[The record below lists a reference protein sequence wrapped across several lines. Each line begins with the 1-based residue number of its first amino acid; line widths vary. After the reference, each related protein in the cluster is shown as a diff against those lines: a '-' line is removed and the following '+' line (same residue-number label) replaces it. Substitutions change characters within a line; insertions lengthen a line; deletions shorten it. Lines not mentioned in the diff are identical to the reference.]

1 MSKIYKAHQI
11 RYIKEY
17 DDLCMRYMK
26 LNSIID
32 KAEKGIL
39 DFELNCPLEL
49 LKEQADVMWRYIE
62 ILWTRADYENVDLN
76 PICKEVIYS

>member
-1 MSKIYKAHQI
+1 MSKIYKAYQI

-17 DDLCMRYMK
+17 DDLCIRYMK
-26 LNSIID
+26 LNALLK
-32 KAEKGIL
+32 KADEGTL

-62 ILWTRADYENVDLN
+62 ILWERSVYEKVDLN
-76 PICKEVIYS
+76 PVCEGAIYS

>member
-39 DFELNCPLEL
+39 EFELNCPLEL

-62 ILWTRADYENVDLN
+62 ILWERSVYEKVDLN
-76 PICKEVIYS
+76 PVCEGVIYS